1 MKDIKFYNLKYM
13 NTWGNNI
20 ESIECISRMYM
31 PNLQQI
37 CLCIYCAN
45 IGDNKITSLK
55 PFRRIFAPK
64 LTWIDLSIITVYL
77 ETNLI
82 LDHSP
87 LS

>member
-1 MKDIKFYNLKYM
+1 
-13 NTWGNNI
+13 
-20 ESIECISRMYM
+20 M

-45 IGDNKITSLK
+45 IGDNKLTNLH
-55 PFRRIFAPK
+55 PFRRIFAPN
-64 LTWIDLSIITVYL
+64 LTWIDISTITVYL

-82 LDHSP
+82 LDHSQ